1 MDPEFADL
9 LPLFVSEARE
19 RVEHLAALAPRLGGD
34 PQAAA
39 EARRELHTLKGAG
52 RMLRLA
58 ALAEGGGEALSA
70 EGRWKREEGRWK
82 KGASGNIR

>member
-34 PQAAA
+34 PP
-39 EARRELHTLKGAG
+39 G
-52 RMLRLA
+52 RGPSMPP
-58 ALAEGGGEALSA
+58 
-70 EGRWKREEGRWK
+70 
-82 KGASGNIR
+82 